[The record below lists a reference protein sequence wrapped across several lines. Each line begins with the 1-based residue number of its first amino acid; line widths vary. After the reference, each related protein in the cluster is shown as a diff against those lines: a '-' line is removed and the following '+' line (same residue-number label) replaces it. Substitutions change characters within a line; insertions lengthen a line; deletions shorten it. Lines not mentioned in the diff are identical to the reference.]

1 MRINKRNKIL
11 IIYIFLLTLL
21 VTTYLAEYIFMANGN
36 IKLYYLAVFFRG
48 TIIVSIGVY
57 IASYLNRISKQISVI
72 VKNLN
77 DMAEE
82 DVLGKY
88 TDYGVNKIE
97 RIINNLWDKIVN
109 ERNGIMYND
118 ASDNE
123 FRIKKFLKEVNK
135 LFNKYSKEEYTVIKF
150 NIDKFEYINEI
161 YGHEYSNVL
170 INYISDML
178 HEFINKD
185 EISAIWHNYN
195 FLLLLRERDETEI
208 VNRINYISSKFA
220 GMRDNN
226 QKKLNVHFS
235 FGIYKV
241 ENDINNIEQ
250 MIDKARIAQKIA
262 KLQSDNELSY
272 VFYNSNIKKKI
283 IEEQK
288 MESLMYEA
296 LENNEFK
303 VYMQGKNDLNS
314 FKISGAEALVRWN
327 SSELG
332 FISPADFI
340 TLFEKNGFIVE
351 LDFFVFE
358 EVCKHIR
365 KWLDD
370 GIEVNITSVNQS
382 KRHLD
387 NDNYVSRLKDIIEKY
402 DIPGGLIELEITET
416 AITDNVEKLVKV
428 IDELHK
434 LGFKISIDD
443 FGSGYSSLNMLK
455 QINADILKI
464 DKEFLNEAYESK
476 KSKTIIKHVIKMA
489 KELEIQTITEG
500 VESVEQADFLRN
512 IGCDMAQGFL
522 YSKPQP
528 IDDFAEEYYY
538 KDTSMC

>member
-57 IASYLNRISKQISVI
+57 IASYLNRISKQINVI

-97 RIINNLWDKIVN
+97 RIINNLWDKLVN

-185 EISAIWHNYN
+185 EISARWHNYN

>member
-185 EISAIWHNYN
+185 EISARWHNYN

>member
-332 FISPADFI
+332 FISPEDFI

>member
-97 RIINNLWDKIVN
+97 RIINNIWDKLVN

-161 YGHEYSNVL
+161 YGYEYSNVL

-185 EISAIWHNYN
+185 EISARWHNYN

>member
-161 YGHEYSNVL
+161 YGYEYSNVL

-185 EISAIWHNYN
+185 EISARWHNYN

-332 FISPADFI
+332 FISPEDFI

>member
-97 RIINNLWDKIVN
+97 RIINNLWDKLVN

-161 YGHEYSNVL
+161 YGYEYSNVL

-185 EISAIWHNYN
+185 EISARWHNYN

>member
-161 YGHEYSNVL
+161 YGYEYSNVL

>member
-97 RIINNLWDKIVN
+97 RIINNLWDKLVN

-185 EISAIWHNYN
+185 EISARWHNYN